1 MAEVGGMKSRIPT
14 FLLVVVA
21 ILIGCREETI
31 SASPELATG
40 GGWARAV
47 PFVMEDQEHPTN
59 SAAYLTIENRGRGED
74 CLIGA
79 ETEAATSVEIH
90 ETTLVGDVMRMRK
103 LEALDV
109 PPEGSVELEP
119 GGIHLMLL
127 GLTRPLLEGE
137 EIQLTLRFQ
146 ISGEVTV
153 TVPVR
158 LMGLG

>member
-1 MAEVGGMKSRIPT
+1 MAEVGGMKFRIPT

-21 ILIGCREETI
+21 ILFGCREETI
-31 SASPELATG
+31 PASPELSIG

-74 CLIGA
+74 RLIGA
-79 ETEAATSVEIH
+79 EAEAATSVEIH

-127 GLTRPLLEGE
+127 GLTGPLLEGE

-146 ISGEVTV
+146 ISGEVRV